1 VRGATA
7 AGVALEVGRAA
18 YGISG
23 LAAPARLASHELQG
37 VPDCATVRV
46 ARVLG
51 VRHLA
56 QAVAVVVAGVPAAH
70 RAGAVVDGLH
80 AVSMVPWAAA
90 TRRDRRYY
98 VTSALLA
105 ASLAVF
111 EWQAGRRHTGRVNRV
126 APGGDSPHFMA

>member
-1 VRGATA
+1 MRGANA

-23 LAAPARLASHELQG
+23 LVAPARLASREFGG
-37 VPDCATVRV
+37 VPGRATVGV

-51 VRHLA
+51 VRQLA

-80 AVSMVPWAAA
+80 AVSMVLWAAA

-98 VTSALLA
+98 VTSAALA
-105 ASLAVF
+105 TSLAVL
-111 EWQAGRRHTGRVNRV
+111 ESQVGRRRHRV
-126 APGGDSPHFMA
+126 G